1 MIITH
6 LEASNLL
13 KYQSLS
19 LTIPES
25 GMIAISGPNESGKS
39 TIGEAICFALFGRTF
54 SIDDEHLEK
63 VIRWGDN
70 HCTVTLK
77 FKVAQA
83 SYELSRYL
91 ERNGSHSAKLMKE
104 GDFDPVARGIEQVDQ
119 YLTELLGF
127 EYEQFV
133 ESFYLAQRE
142 ITTPHPHSEA
152 VKIMAGISPL
162 ESVSW
167 EIEHEMAEQFD
178 FLEDIQTE
186 SDAMDQ
192 ELADLAL
199 DDSLLGQL
207 EADHKEVSA
216 QSAKVG

>member
-6 LEASNLL
+6 LEATNLL
-13 KYQSLS
+13 KYESLS

-70 HCTVTLK
+70 HCAVILK
-77 FKVAQA
+77 FKVGADT
-83 SYELSRYL
+83 YELSRYL
-91 ERNGSHSAKLMKE
+91 ERNGSQSAKLMKE
-104 GDFDPVARGIEQVDQ
+104 PDFDPVARGIEQVDH
-119 YLTELLGF
+119 YITELLGF

-152 VKIMAGISPL
+152 VKIMAGISPS

-167 EIEHEMAEQFD
+167 
-178 FLEDIQTE
+178 
-186 SDAMDQ
+186 
-192 ELADLAL
+192 
-199 DDSLLGQL
+199 
-207 EADHKEVSA
+207 
-216 QSAKVG
+216 

>member
-6 LEASNLL
+6 LEATNLL
-13 KYQSLS
+13 KYESLS
-19 LTIPES
+19 LTIPEN

-54 SIDDEHLEK
+54 SLDEQHSEK
-63 VIRWGDN
+63 VIHWGEN
-70 HCTVTLK
+70 HCAVTLR
-77 FKVAQA
+77 FKVANET
-83 SYELSRYL
+83 YELSRYL

-104 GDFDPVARGIEQVDQ
+104 PDYDPIARGVEQVELR
-119 YLTELLGF
+119 LTELLGF

-167 EIEHEMAEQFD
+167 
-178 FLEDIQTE
+178 DI
-186 SDAMDQ
+186 
-192 ELADLAL
+192 
-199 DDSLLGQL
+199 
-207 EADHKEVSA
+207 
-216 QSAKVG
+216 